1 MSQTQNIG
9 IVGQGFVGS
18 AVKRGFETVFNIETY
33 DKYKAELSTCS
44 SLDEVADRCN
54 FIFFCLPT
62 PMRKSGICDLRIIN
76 TALEELD
83 RFCVQKDIKRIAIV
97 KSTVLPGTT
106 EKWNASLE
114 NIRVVFNPEFL
125 TEANAIKD
133 FLNQT
138 KIILGGPRP
147 STSKVRTLFS
157 KAFPRVPII
166 KTSSTIAE
174 TVKYFTNCYLA
185 TKVSFCNEIKQV
197 CDQLEIDYDKVVE
210 YTLYDK
216 RLGDSH
222 WSVPGPDG
230 DYGFGGHCFPKD
242 LSAMIQLAKSLG
254 VNPSVMQSAWDKN
267 NEVRKDKDWLRMS
280 GRAVSDD

>member
-1 MSQTQNIG
+1 MSREKIVG

-18 AVKRGFETVFNIETY
+18 AVKKGFESVSRVETY
-33 DKYKAELSTCS
+33 DKYKTDLSSCE
-44 SLDEVADRCN
+44 SLEQVAIQSD

-62 PMRKSGICDLRIIN
+62 PMRKNGTCDLRII
-76 TALEELD
+76 TGALEELD
-83 RFCVQKDIKRIAIV
+83 KICVLNNFKRIAIV
-97 KSTVLPGTT
+97 KSTILPGTT
-106 EKWNASLE
+106 EKWNSYLE
-114 NIRVVFNPEFL
+114 NVRVVFNPEFL
-125 TEANAIKD
+125 TEANAIND

-138 KIILGGPRP
+138 RIILGGPRP
-147 STSKVRTLFS
+147 ATSKVRTLFS

-197 CDQLEIDYDKVVE
+197 CDRLEIDYDKVVE

-216 RLGDSH
+216 RLGNSH

-242 LSAMIQLAKSLG
+242 LNAMIQLAKSLG
-254 VNPSVMQSAWDKN
+254 ITPSVMQSVWDKN
-267 NEVRKDKDWLRMS
+267 EEVRNDRDWLEMS